1 VRADIIWVKHQEKAA
16 LTITAME
23 DMNMKEVMTKS
34 ITSIMEAMVKVM
46 VMVIRIR
53 KRSPKHKHISQ
64 EERTSMLMPLSSMLL
79 EI

>member
-23 DMNMKEVMTKS
+23 DMIMKEVTTKS
-34 ITSIMEAMVKVM
+34 ITSIMEAMVSM
-46 VMVIRIR
+46 VMETKIR

>member
-1 VRADIIWVKHQEKAA
+1 MRADIIWVKHQEKAA

-23 DMNMKEVMTKS
+23 NMLMKEVMTKS
-34 ITSIMEAMVKVM
+34 ITSIMEVM
-46 VMVIRIR
+46 VNMVMEIR